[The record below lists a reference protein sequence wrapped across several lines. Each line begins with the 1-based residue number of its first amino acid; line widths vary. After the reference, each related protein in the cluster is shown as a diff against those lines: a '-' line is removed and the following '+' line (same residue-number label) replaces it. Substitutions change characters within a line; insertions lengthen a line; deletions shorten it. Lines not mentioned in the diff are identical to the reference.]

1 MLGEACHNFRIRM
14 AKTSK
19 ETLSFESFIAADL
32 AIKET
37 QEQNSVATEWIMRRF
52 QEKRNCDRL
61 KTLE

>member
-37 QEQNSVATEWIMRRF
+37 KEQNSVATEWILRRF
-52 QEKRNCDRL
+52 QEKENL
-61 KTLE
+61 IH